1 MAHFLDEIKDLFQRG
16 HAEAWLKELEESGDE
31 GVIVAHN
38 WRTDPNVAADKVAD
52 VARRLAGVWGHGKDP
67 VHAADAAVHD
77 DCLCADDTK
86 RACAAPF
93 LAHIVRYGAFED
105 KILNYGG
112 AFTGGVTEDNV
123 ETFLGNVDLSTL
135 GGFVQG
141 GRPIAWC
148 TPAEELSGVLEPDA
162 LRSLLGL
169 RWGLAARSM
178 PREER
183 FREETLVELRYRP
196 GEVPE
201 THVPT
206 VLEGGSNPC
215 FLPSG
220 AASDRGVTMDLGTGE
235 TGVSEY
241 VHREFAANLLDLVEC
256 RGRLTTDAPEG
267 WKVKRL
273 YEIGAV

>member
-1 MAHFLDEIKDLFQRG
+1 MFQRR
-16 HAEAWLKELEESGDE
+16 HADAWLKELEESGDE
-31 GVIVAHN
+31 GAIVAHN
-38 WRTDPNVAADKVAD
+38 WHTDPNVAADKVPEVAKRLVD
-52 VARRLAGVWGHGKDP
+52 VWHASGNPL
-67 VHAADAAVHD
+67 HAAGAVHD
-77 DCLCADDTK
+77 DCLCAEATK
-86 RACAAPF
+86 RSCAAPF

-123 ETFLGNVDLSTL
+123 ESFLRDVDPSRL

-148 TPAEELSGVLEPDA
+148 SPMEELSGAVDPDA

-196 GEVPE
+196 EEVPE

-206 VLEGGSNPC
+206 VLERGSNPC

-220 AASDRGVTMDLGTGE
+220 AGSDRGVTMDLRTGE

-241 VHREFAANLLDLVEC
+241 VHRGFTANLLDLAEY
-256 RGRLTTDAPEG
+256 RGRLTTDAPER
-267 WKVKRL
+267 WKPKRL
-273 YEIGAV
+273 SEIGAV